1 VTPAGRGALLRRSD
15 LDYNDPEDRPTKQ
28 LQRGARPR
36 IETAALKAATIAQQE
51 VLSGVIEFSYGP
63 FPEEMQG
70 EAEVGELTTETYTE
84 QGEVLSSPEHDV

>member
-1 VTPAGRGALLRRSD
+1 MIDSGSMGNKFEFIAVAAERC
-15 LDYNDPEDRPTKQ
+15 KQ

-36 IETAALKAATIAQQE
+36 IETAARKAVTIAQEE
-51 VLSGVIEFSYGP
+51 VLSGVIEYSYGP

-84 QGEVLSSPEHDV
+84 QGEILSSQEHDV

>member
-1 VTPAGRGALLRRSD
+1 MIDSGSLGNKFEFITVAAERC
-15 LDYNDPEDRPTKQ
+15 KQ

-36 IETAALKAATIAQQE
+36 IETAARKPVTIAQEE
-51 VLSGVIEFSYGP
+51 VLLGVVEYSYGP

-84 QGEVLSSPEHDV
+84 QGEILPSQGHDV

>member
-1 VTPAGRGALLRRSD
+1 MIDAGSIGNKFEFIAVAAERC
-15 LDYNDPEDRPTKQ
+15 KQ